1 MIAATG
7 LGTRDF
13 CMALHSEHHTALEA
27 SSMIGSGLDIGTRGT
42 VEVVPMMVSLMPD
55 DFHDLEDNRNEMV
68 AEEAPPLVLIS
79 AKQGWPMME
88 LGVGSCCCHHVLMP
102 EMVLETP
109 HVVLISPAQGRPMV
123 ELVLWSCHLD
133 WVGTTRLQSDVDK
146 HDAQIARE
154 ALKV

>member
-102 EMVLETP
+102 EMV
-109 HVVLISPAQGRPMV
+109 
-123 ELVLWSCHLD
+123 ELVLWSCHIFFF
-133 WVGTTRLQSDVDK
+133 GTTWLQSDADK
-146 HDAQIARE
+146 HDAQI
-154 ALKV
+154 V